1 MPRVY
6 EPLFTDSW
14 LTLTGMD
21 PQPEPPAQR
30 RVRPEAP
37 PTRPGVLALAAVLTE
52 LVVIGAIGNQW
63 IAKHEIQWILNE
75 NKSAF
80 VRDMK
85 SALFVF
91 NWRFAPESGDTDH
104 TWLSQLTLIVVTCL
118 LTAAF
123 IGVAVRGPAT
133 FGRMFLTSWL
143 AATGAALIATYVRA
157 LVKDQPLLP
166 GGRVQHA
173 IFGPLSPSTLS
184 VFADIVLAL
193 VAGLVAAFVGNMVSR
208 RVPASA
214 PPPTEPALA
223 EPAYVPPEQPPPFNP
238 MPKPGPGV
246 SAGAPTAAFPRPPDD
261 DDLGH
266 DDHQE

>member
-1 MPRVY
+1 
-6 EPLFTDSW
+6 
-14 LTLTGMD
+14 MD
-21 PQPEPPAQR
+21 PQPEPPAPR

-52 LVVIGAIGNQW
+52 LVVIGATGNQW

-80 VRDMK
+80 VRDLK

-91 NWRFAPESGDTDH
+91 NWRFAPESGDADH

-133 FGRMFLTSWL
+133 FGRVFVTSWL
-143 AATGAALIATYVRA
+143 AALGAALIATYVRA

-166 GGRVQHA
+166 GDRVQKA

-193 VAGLVAAFVGNMVSR
+193 VAGLVAALVGNVMIR
-208 RVPASA
+208 RVPATA
-214 PPPTEPALA
+214 EPTEPTVA
-223 EPAYVPPEQPPPFNP
+223 EPTYVQPEQPPPFNP
-238 MPKPGPGV
+238 IPRPGAGA
-246 SAGAPTAAFPRPPDD
+246 SAGAPTAAFPQPPDD
-261 DDLGH
+261 VDLGH
-266 DDHQE
+266 DDHHE

>member
-1 MPRVY
+1 
-6 EPLFTDSW
+6 
-14 LTLTGMD
+14 MD
-21 PQPEPPAQR
+21 PQPEPPARR

-37 PTRPGVLALAAVLTE
+37 ATRPGAIALAAVLTE

-80 VRDMK
+80 VRDLK

-91 NWRFAPESGDTDH
+91 NWRFAPETGDTDH

-143 AATGAALIATYVRA
+143 AALGAALIATYVRA
-157 LVKDQPLLP
+157 LVKNQPLLP
-166 GGRVQHA
+166 GDRVQKA

-193 VAGLVAAFVGNMVSR
+193 VAGLVAAVVGNIVSR
-208 RVPASA
+208 RVPPTAA
-214 PPPTEPALA
+214 PPEPTQQA
-223 EPAYVPPEQPPPFNP
+223 EPTYVLPEQPPPFNP
-238 MPKPGPGV
+238 VPRPGSGTSP
-246 SAGAPTAAFPRPPDD
+246 SAQTAAFPMPPDD
-261 DDLGH
+261 HDLGH
-266 DDHQE
+266 EDQHD

>member
-1 MPRVY
+1 
-6 EPLFTDSW
+6 
-14 LTLTGMD
+14 MD
-21 PQPEPPAQR
+21 PQPEPPARR
-30 RVRPEAP
+30 RVRPEP
-37 PTRPGVLALAAVLTE
+37 PATRPGAIALAAVITE

-80 VRDMK
+80 VRDLK

-91 NWRFAPESGDTDH
+91 NWRFAPETGDTDH

-143 AATGAALIATYVRA
+143 AALGAALIATYVRA
-157 LVKDQPLLP
+157 LVKNQPLLP
-166 GGRVQHA
+166 GDRVQKA

-193 VAGLVAAFVGNMVSR
+193 VAGLVAALVGNIVSR
-208 RVPASA
+208 RVPPTA
-214 PPPTEPALA
+214 PPTEPTQQA
-223 EPAYVPPEQPPPFNP
+223 EPTYVPPEQPPPFNP
-238 MPKPGPGV
+238 LPRPGRGA

-261 DDLGH
+261 ADLGH
-266 DDHQE
+266 EDEHD

>member
-1 MPRVY
+1 
-6 EPLFTDSW
+6 
-14 LTLTGMD
+14 MD
-21 PQPEPPAQR
+21 PQPEPPAPR
-30 RVRPEAP
+30 RIRPEAP

-52 LVVIGAIGNQW
+52 LVVIAAIGNQW

-123 IGVAVRGPAT
+123 TGIAVRGPAT
-133 FGRMFLTSWL
+133 FGRMFLTTWL

-166 GGRVQHA
+166 GDRVQHA

-193 VAGLVAAFVGNMVSR
+193 LAGLVAAFAGNLVSR
-208 RVPASA
+208 RVPAA
-214 PPPTEPALA
+214 AAAAPTESTQA
-223 EPAYVPPEQPPPFNP
+223 EPTYVPPEQPPPFNP
-238 MPKPGPGV
+238 VPRPGPGA
-246 SAGAPTAAFPRPPDD
+246 SATAQTAAFPRLPDD

-266 DDHQE
+266 EDDHG

>member
-1 MPRVY
+1 M
-6 EPLFTDSW
+6 EPE
-14 LTLTGMD
+14 
-21 PQPEPPAQR
+21 PQPPAPR

-52 LVVIGAIGNQW
+52 LVVIGATGNQW

-80 VRDMK
+80 VRDLK

-91 NWRFAPESGDTDH
+91 NWRFAPESGDADH

-118 LTAAF
+118 LTAGF

-143 AATGAALIATYVRA
+143 AALGAALIGTYVRA
-157 LVKDQPLLP
+157 LVKNQPLLP
-166 GGRVQHA
+166 GDRVQKA

-193 VAGLVAAFVGNMVSR
+193 VAGLVAALVGNLVSR
-208 RVPASA
+208 RVPTA
-214 PPPTEPALA
+214 PPAAPTPA
-223 EPAYVPPEQPPPFNP
+223 EPEYVTPEQPPPFNP
-238 MPKPGPGV
+238 VPRPGRSQ
-246 SAGAPTAAFPRPPDD
+246 SATTAAFPRPPDD
-261 DDLGH
+261 EGFGH
-266 DDHQE
+266 EAHE